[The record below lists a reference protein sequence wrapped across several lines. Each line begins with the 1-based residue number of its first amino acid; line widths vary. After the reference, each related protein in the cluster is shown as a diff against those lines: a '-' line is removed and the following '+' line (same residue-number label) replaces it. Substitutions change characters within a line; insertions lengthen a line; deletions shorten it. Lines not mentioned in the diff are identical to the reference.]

1 VARLPLALL
10 CLVLAGT
17 AHAAGPDVLA
27 ALDACAAQLD
37 PSVDVGYKR
46 IAARCPG
53 LAATLEQSPAGAW
66 LPASWKEPDNLLNAE
81 GLRALRAALVRESAA
96 VPGGGRALNPERVG
110 AVLERIRQP
119 QHAEEGLWARIK
131 RWLRALFTPQP
142 QSDSGWLRRLFGDV
156 SVDKATL
163 RLIAALS
170 IALLVVLAGAVV
182 VNELRVAGLLRRRA
196 ARRAALNTGRVA
208 RGSALAAVEGAEPG
222 LLLELIAARLVAQ
235 DRLPPARA
243 FTVRELVQ
251 RAQLRDASERTRLAE
266 LAAVSERLRYATGGV
281 AAPVLEATLRGGR
294 ELLASLE
301 PGIRAEAA

>member
-1 VARLPLALL
+1 MARLPLALL

-27 ALDACAAQLD
+27 ALDACAGQLD

-53 LAATLEQSPAGAW
+53 LGATLEQSPWGAW

-96 VPGGGRALNPERVG
+96 VPAGRALHPERVG
-110 AVLERIRQP
+110 AVLERIRKP
-119 QHAEEGLWARIK
+119 GHAEEGLWARIK

-196 ARRAALNTGRVA
+196 ARSAAPNTGRVV
-208 RGSALAAVEGAEPG
+208 RGPALVAVEGAEPG

-301 PGIRAEAA
+301 PATRAEAA

>member
-10 CLVLAGT
+10 CLVLAET
-17 AHAAGPDVLA
+17 AHAAGPDALA

-53 LAATLEQSPAGAW
+53 LAATLEQSPSGAW

-96 VPGGGRALNPERVG
+96 VPGGRALHPERVG

-142 QSDSGWLRRLFGDV
+142 QSDNGWLRRLFGDV
-156 SVDKATL
+156 SVDRATL

-170 IALLVVLAGAVV
+170 IALLVVLAGAVL

-196 ARRAALNTGRVA
+196 ARPAALHTGRVA
-208 RGSALAAVEGAEPG
+208 RGPALAAVEGAEPG

-266 LAAVSERLRYATGGV
+266 LAAVSERLRYAAGGV

-301 PGIRAEAA
+301 PATRAQAA

>member
-17 AHAAGPDVLA
+17 AHAAGPDALA
-27 ALDACAAQLD
+27 ALDACAGQLD

-96 VPGGGRALNPERVG
+96 VPAGRALHPERVG

-119 QHAEEGLWARIK
+119 EHAAEGLWARIK

-156 SVDKATL
+156 SVDRATL

-196 ARRAALNTGRVA
+196 ARSAPLNTGRVT
-208 RGSALAAVEGAEPG
+208 RGPALAAVAAAEPG

-243 FTVRELVQ
+243 FTVRELVR

-301 PGIRAEAA
+301 PATRAEAA